1 VPTQE
6 GPEEAAGAGDAAGNG
21 GGARGEGRIFNATFG
36 NMTASKDPFA
46 PKLRLTANAKPSG
59 DDGGGDAED
68 GDGGAKGGSDDPNEI
83 MSKRKLEWEQSREK
97 RMALRD
103 EQLHLLKEQ
112 EKAIQDA
119 SEKLE
124 KLIEEKGMDK
134 RKMQTLATVKSRL
147 VSVQKQ
153 IEDLEKKA

>member
-1 VPTQE
+1 MPKRPSVEPG
-6 GPEEAAGAGDAAGNG
+6 GPRDQ
-21 GGARGEGRIFNATFG
+21 R
-36 NMTASKDPFA
+36 AST
-46 PKLRLTANAKPSG
+46 R
-59 DDGGGDAED
+59 
-68 GDGGAKGGSDDPNEI
+68 
-83 MSKRKLEWEQSREK
+83 
-97 RMALRD
+97 RD